1 VTAHIYCWAPNLQL
15 DPADSNFRDK
25 VRALQGRSKVPPSE
39 TLVMF
44 VSDLIARYPDLAET
58 TDTVWGDGPLVGN
71 IIGDFINISLV
82 WSRYE
87 EAAPFIV
94 QTAHKHGLH
103 AYNPQTGDFF
113 PNRIQ

>member
-1 VTAHIYCWAPNLQL
+1 
-15 DPADSNFRDK
+15 
-25 VRALQGRSKVPPSE
+25 
-39 TLVMF
+39 MF